1 MQQPPQQPAQ
11 QYQVTSVTHQHA
23 SPLQQHPTQMPNPAY
38 RPDNSMGVNYTG
50 FQEPSSFYQTQ
61 NTQPSKKKKKNKK
74 PIWPAI
80 VAGVASMALITGL
93 ILYFVLTPDEPTGA
107 GANNLAGVTD
117 EQVEMEGM
125 RQSAEK
131 AREEEAKANAKR
143 SSILSAIESDIESFN
158 KEEKESRDF
167 SNGNRKIK
175 TVIASFD
182 AGRNELIYFYEVT
195 GFNEGGE
202 DGIQFFENKRNSEM
216 LNPAKHAKWRR
227 NGIDIIVKY
236 EMDSGK
242 ETQLMYPAI
251 RKDEE

>member
-1 MQQPPQQPAQ
+1 
-11 QYQVTSVTHQHA
+11 
-23 SPLQQHPTQMPNPAY
+23 
-38 RPDNSMGVNYTG
+38 MGGIYTG

-61 NTQPSKKKKKNKK
+61 NTQPSKKKKKKKNKK

-236 EMDSGK
+236 EMDSVK
-242 ETQLMYPAI
+242 EKELMYPNI